1 MLDIYIVDIYKVENL
16 MLDIF
21 NVRYLQCWI
30 STMLDIYNVDI
41 YDVGYIQCW
50 ISTMLDIYKV

>member
-1 MLDIYIVDIYKVENL
+1 MLDIYIVDIYKVENS

-21 NVRYLQCWI
+21 NVRNLQCWI

-41 YDVGYIQCW
+41 YNVGYIQCW